1 MELRAQRTEPRRL
14 ILRPALRVALRA
26 GLRLLPLLGVLA
38 SCHGPGLRPD
48 RPVLPPTAEQ
58 PAGRRQ
64 LVVISDLHFGLG
76 ELSPG
81 HFDAYEDF
89 RWADELAQ
97 FLKAIDATGRG
108 ATDLVLNGDSFELW
122 QSRRPDCQSPD
133 PDVGCSEY
141 EALARFALVAQAHAR
156 ELRALG
162 SFADSGDNRVV
173 LIPGNHDAAL
183 LFPKV
188 AAAAVQVTGA
198 RPGRVQ
204 VASGGYWLSSDGRTF
219 AEHGHQSGIDG
230 ANAFGGWPTP
240 FTSGPAGRYL
250 QRPWGEQ
257 FMREFFDR
265 YEDRYPILD
274 NIEPLGEAARYGL
287 ASEQLAGGAE
297 AAQTFVR
304 LLLRQTSPKQTKS
317 LLGPLLGAPRWDIK
331 AIRARTGW
339 LLGPQVLPPA
349 DPLTL
354 AVARGQGEGWLGR
367 SVPELTDSQIVHLC
381 DQRALLN
388 GLRASTG
395 QPAAAS
401 CPPVASAQDAAQ
413 SLQAE
418 RDSVLADRVTA
429 LRGVLRERGLKAPVQ
444 LYVFSHTHVAEAPF
458 RLPRGAEPALVAN
471 SGAWQRTTSA
481 AFLEAER
488 ARRGLALAATLPTLQ
503 PEDLGAC
510 YPFVRVDPY
519 PSGAAPVPRLLSF
532 VRAGGAWRIQAAPCP
547 ER

>member
-1 MELRAQRTEPRRL
+1 MESRAQRPVPRRL
-14 ILRPALRVALRA
+14 TLRPAL
-26 GLRLLPLLGVLA
+26 PLLAVLA
-38 SCHGPGLRPD
+38 ACHGLKPA
-48 RPVLPPTAEQ
+48 RPVLLPAPEQ
-58 PAGRRQ
+58 PAGQRQ
-64 LVVISDLHFGLG
+64 LVVISDLHLGLG
-76 ELSPG
+76 ELTPG
-81 HFDAYEDF
+81 HWDAYEDF
-89 RWADELAQ
+89 RWAGELEQ
-97 FLKAIDATGRG
+97 FLKAIDAAGHG
-108 ATDLVLNGDSFELW
+108 ATDLLLNGDSFELW

-162 SFADSGDNRVV
+162 SFADSGNNRVV
-173 LIPGNHDAAL
+173 MIPGNHDAAL
-183 LFPKV
+183 LLPKV

-204 VASGGYWLSSDGRTF
+204 VASSGYWLSSDGRTF
-219 AEHGHQSGIDG
+219 VEHGHQSGIDG
-230 ANAFGGWPTP
+230 ANTFSRWPTP
-240 FTSGPAGRYL
+240 FTSGPAGPYL

-274 NIEPLGEAARYGL
+274 NIEPLAEAARYGL

-304 LLLRQTSPKQTKS
+304 LLLRQTSPRQAKS
-317 LLGPLLGAPRWDIK
+317 LLAPLLGAPRWDLK
-331 AIRARTGW
+331 AIRARDGW
-339 LLGPQVLPPA
+339 LLGPQVLPPG

-388 GLRASTG
+388 NLRTG
-395 QPAAAS
+395 SGPPAAS

-413 SLQAE
+413 SLQVE
-418 RDSVLADRVTA
+418 RDSVLADRVAA
-429 LRGVLRERGLKAPVQ
+429 LRGVLRERGMQAPVQ
-444 LYVFSHTHVAEAPF
+444 LYVFGHTHVAEAPF
-458 RLPRGAEPALVAN
+458 RLQRGADPALVVN
-471 SGAWQRTTSA
+471 SGAWQRITSA

-488 ARRGLALAATLPTLQ
+488 ARRGLTLAATLPALQ
-503 PEDLGAC
+503 PEDLAAC
-510 YPFVRVDPY
+510 YPLVRVAPY
-519 PSGAAPVPRLLSF
+519 PSGAAPVPHLWSF
-532 VRAGGAWRIQAAPCP
+532 VRAGGTWQLQAAPCP